1 MIKYYNNLNMV
12 IYLIDGSSYV
22 YRAFFA
28 IRGLS
33 TSKGLPTN
41 AIYGVTNMLLKIIN
55 EKKPDGIAVVF
66 DRPEPTRRH
75 KTFEEYKAQRPKAP
89 DELVVQ
95 LPYIRRIVKAFGI
108 KVIELPGY
116 EADDI
121 LATLATRLSSYGADV
136 YIVSGDKDILQIVN
150 HGIKMF
156 DPMKNVV
163 YDREAVIERYGLSPE
178 RIPELMALTGDS
190 IDNIPG
196 IKGIGEKTGLE
207 ILRSARLNEIIENPD
222 LIKKEKL
229 RRLIKENIEILKLSY
244 DLALI
249 DRNVPVN
256 ISAEELKRN
265 EPDWPELL
273 EIFRE
278 CEFSSLMKLLP
289 VTLNVKPIV
298 VREIREIPD
307 TEIRT
312 GFAFDILYLNSI
324 QGIALAPLYKGKVYY
339 LPLSQISGN
348 SPTVTYATDAVEDL
362 VALFSNRE
370 IPKVSHNLKKDILT
384 LRRVGIELDGRLDDT
399 EIASYILNPLR
410 PNHDLDELV
419 IEYLGEKKLRE
430 EDIRDEKDR
439 LALAS
444 QNALC
449 KARLYEIFKKRIS
462 EEGLEYVYNEI
473 ELPLIKV
480 LADMEEAGVKIDT
493 ELLKNISKELEG
505 VLDGLRQRI
514 YLLAGEEFN
523 INSPKQL
530 STILF
535 DKLGLK
541 PRKRTKTGYS
551 TEVSVL
557 EELALIHELP
567 REILNYRS
575 LFKLKTTYVDTLPEL
590 INPATGRLH
599 TSFNQTVT
607 ATGRLSS
614 SEPNLQNIPIRGTWG
629 ERIRQAF
636 IVEPGYIM
644 LSADYSQIELR
655 ILAHMSRDEGFVKAF
670 KEGLDIHNATA
681 MELFGVESEKVTP
694 EMRRIA
700 KTVNFGIIYG
710 MTAFG
715 LSETLGIQRE
725 EAQVFI
731 DQFFMR
737 HPAIKEFS
745 VSLIKR
751 AEEKGYAETL
761 FGRKRP
767 IPELKSRQGTTR
779 SLGER
784 LAINSPIQGTASDII
799 KLAMIKIWKLL
810 KEGGF
815 RTRML
820 LQIHDE
826 LLFEVPE
833 EELTELKDRIRKEM
847 ERVVEL
853 EVPLSVNI
861 STGKNWAEA
870 G

>member
-1 MIKYYNNLNMV
+1 MV

-33 TSKGLPTN
+33 TTKGLPTN

-121 LATLATRLSSYGADV
+121 LASLATKLSSYGAEV

-156 DPMKNVV
+156 DPIKNLV
-163 YDREAVIERYGLSPE
+163 YDREAVIERYGLPPE

-196 IKGIGEKTGLE
+196 IKGVGEKTGLE
-207 ILRSARLNEIIENPD
+207 ILRSAGLNEIIENPD

-229 RRLIKENIEILKLSY
+229 RRLIKENIDILRLSY
-244 DLALI
+244 DLARI
-249 DRNVPVN
+249 DRNVPINVS
-256 ISAEELKRN
+256 IEDLKRK
-265 EPDWPELL
+265 EPHWSELL

-289 VTLNVKPIV
+289 VTVSVKPLV
-298 VREIREIPD
+298 VKDKEEIPEV
-307 TEIRT
+307 EIKG
-312 GFAFDILYLNSI
+312 GFAFDILSRDSGDGEILE
-324 QGIALAPLYKGKVYY
+324 GIAIAPLYRREVYY
-339 LPLSQISGN
+339 LPLRQLKVQSDIS
-348 SPTVTYATDAVEDL
+348 
-362 VALFSNRE
+362 ALLSNRE
-370 IPKVSHNLKKDILT
+370 IPKVDHNLKRDILI
-384 LRRVGIELDGRLDDT
+384 LWRYGIELGGRLDDT
-399 EIASYILNPLR
+399 EIASYVLNPLR
-410 PNHDLDELV
+410 PNHNLDELA
-419 IEYLGEKKLRE
+419 IEYLGEKKISN
-430 EDIRDEKDR
+430 EDIKNQEDR
-439 LALAS
+439 ISFAT

-449 KARLYEIFKKRIS
+449 KARLYEIFKNRIS

-473 ELPLIKV
+473 ELPLIQV

-493 ELLKNISKELEG
+493 ELLRDISKELERE
-505 VLDGLRQRI
+505 LDGLRQRI

-530 STILF
+530 SKILF

-541 PRKRTKTGYS
+541 PKKRTKTGYS

-557 EELALIHELP
+557 EELAFMHELP

-590 INPATGRLH
+590 VNPATGRLH

-655 ILAHMSRDEGFVKAF
+655 ILAHMSRDERFIKAF

-710 MTAFG
+710 MTAYG

-725 EAQVFI
+725 EAQVYI
-731 DQFFMR
+731 DRFFLR

-745 VSLIKR
+745 ASLIKR

-767 IPELKSRQGTTR
+767 IPELKSRLSATR
-779 SLGER
+779 ALGER

-799 KLAMIKIWKLL
+799 KLAMIKIWKYL
-810 KEGGF
+810 KDRGL
-815 RTRML
+815 RTKML

-833 EELTELKDRIRKEM
+833 DELFEIKERIKEEM
-847 ERVVEL
+847 ESVVEL
-853 EVPLSVNI
+853 EVPISVNI
-861 STGKNWAEA
+861 GTGRNWAEA

>member
-1 MIKYYNNLNMV
+1 MI

-121 LATLATRLSSYGADV
+121 LATLATKLSSYGAEV
-136 YIVSGDKDILQIVN
+136 YIVSGDKDVLQIVN

-207 ILRSARLNEIIENPD
+207 ILRSAGLNEIIENPD

-229 RRLIKENIEILKLSY
+229 RRLIKENIDILKLSY

-256 ISAEELKRN
+256 ISAEELKIN

-278 CEFSSLMKLLP
+278 CELSSLMKLLP
-289 VTLNVKPIV
+289 VTIDVKPLV
-298 VREIREIPD
+298 VKDNEEIPEV
-307 TEIRT
+307 EIKK
-312 GFAFDILYLNSI
+312 GFAFDILSGDSGEGLI
-324 QGIALAPLYKGKVYY
+324 LEGIAIAPLYKGQVYY
-339 LPLSQISGN
+339 LPLRPKFQTDIS
-348 SPTVTYATDAVEDL
+348 T
-362 VALFSNRE
+362 LFSNRE
-370 IPKVSHNLKKDILT
+370 IPKVSHNLKRDILT
-384 LRRVGIELDGRLDDT
+384 LRRAGIELDGRLDDT

-419 IEYLGEKKLRE
+419 IEYLGEKKMSN
-430 EDIRDEKDR
+430 EDIGKQEDR
-439 LALAS
+439 ISLAS

-473 ELPLIKV
+473 ELPLIHV

-493 ELLKNISKELEG
+493 DLLRNISKELEG

-590 INPATGRLH
+590 VNPATGRLH

-655 ILAHMSRDEGFVKAF
+655 LLAHMSRDEGFVKAF

-715 LSETLGIQRE
+715 LSETLGIPRE

-745 VSLIKR
+745 ASLIKK

-779 SLGER
+779 ALGER

-810 KEGGF
+810 KAGGF

-833 EELTELKDRIRKEM
+833 EELSELKERIRKEM
-847 ERVVEL
+847 ESVVEL